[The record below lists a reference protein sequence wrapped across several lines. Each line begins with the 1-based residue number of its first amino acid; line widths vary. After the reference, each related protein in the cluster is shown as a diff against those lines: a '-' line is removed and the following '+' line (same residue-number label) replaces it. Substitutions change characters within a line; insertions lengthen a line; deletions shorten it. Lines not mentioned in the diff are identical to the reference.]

1 MTSSS
6 LKTIVKKKE
15 KYKNTAHL
23 FVKFRQTNN
32 KRRDATSEV
41 QNNIISKDQ
50 TTINITVYK
59 EIYIYLGGRKARLE
73 CLYSTCK
80 ITCDLLHNMCDVLY
94 QGIFI
99 KLLYIM

>member
-6 LKTIVKKKE
+6 LKTIVKKKKNTKK

-59 EIYIYLGGRKARLE
+59 EIKKNKYIYLHVGRKA
-73 CLYSTCK
+73 
-80 ITCDLLHNMCDVLY
+80 
-94 QGIFI
+94 
-99 KLLYIM
+99 